1 MPEIPA
7 NTVEMINARLGGYDQ
22 SIGLRFVSATV
33 EEFIAELRVADRHLQ
48 PYGLVHGG
56 VLSGMIESVCS
67 TAAAVNVLAK
77 GESAVGLENN
87 ISFVRAARS
96 GLLRCTARPVVRGRR
111 SHVWEGQIHDGNGR
125 LVASG
130 RVRMLVLE
138 PGASADGETVA
149 LRTEPG
155 PP

>member
-1 MPEIPA
+1 MPELPA
-7 NTVEMINARLGGYDQ
+7 NTVEMINTHLGGYDR
-22 SIGLRFVSATV
+22 SIGLRFVSATADELV
-33 EEFIAELRVADRHLQ
+33 AELRVADRHLQ

-67 TAAAVNVLAK
+67 TAAALDVFGK

-87 ISFVRAARS
+87 ISFLRAVRS
-96 GLLRCTARPVVRGRR
+96 GVLRCIARPVVRGRR
-111 SHVWEGQIHDGNGR
+111 SHVWEGQIHDGDGR

-138 PGASADGETVA
+138 PGASVDGETVD
-149 LRTEPG
+149 LTT
-155 PP
+155 